1 MLIIIDKRIPEE
13 AKQTLAG
20 YGELLEFATHGIT
33 YDAISGHPDIFFCQT
48 PGGLIVAPN
57 TPAEFLLQLKF
68 RNIPYTPGEKPV
80 GSKYPGTARYNAVV
94 TDNYLIHNTSVTDP
108 SILNSTLTF
117 IPSHSF
123 LRPSPY
129 SILRSPYSI
138 RQAYTRCNLIALG
151 DDHFITSDRGIEKA
165 LISNNLEVLYV
176 SPRDI
181 ILPGF
186 PNGFFGGCCGVW
198 EDRLFIT
205 GSLNYYSEGEKV
217 RQFSRRAGF
226 RVIELYDGSLLDGGG
241 ILFINYQ

>member
-13 AKQTLAG
+13 AKQTLAS
-20 YGELLEFATHGIT
+20 YGELLEFATRGIT
-33 YDAISGHPDIFFCQT
+33 YNAISGHPDIFFCQT
-48 PGGLIVAPN
+48 PRGLIVAPN
-57 TPAEFLLQLKF
+57 TPAEFLRQLKF